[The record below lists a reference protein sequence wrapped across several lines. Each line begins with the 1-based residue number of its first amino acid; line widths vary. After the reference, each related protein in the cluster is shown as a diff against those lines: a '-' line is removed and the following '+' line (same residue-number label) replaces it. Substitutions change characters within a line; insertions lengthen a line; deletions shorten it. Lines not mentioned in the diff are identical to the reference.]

1 MQLHTQADG
10 MKPKYL
16 VVLMFIILTVN
27 CYVTFNKIE
36 NCRAD
41 VLPKFYVDDDFD
53 NSTPGW
59 QIDHFDSIQ
68 DAIDASS
75 AGDRIVVYDGTYNER
90 LTITHKLDIFG
101 EDKNIT
107 FIDGGDTGDV
117 VNISAEYVNISHFTI
132 RDSGNGED
140 NAIIIIN
147 SGNAIITDNKIISG
161 KHGVS
166 ITNCDDNIIYDNI
179 ITSNSGNGI
188 QLNNSDGNEITYNII
203 INNLNGLFLHDSSYN
218 TIQYNLGIK
227 SNSINGLF
235 LNETCDY
242 NTISNNN
249 ISSNT
254 ENGIFLN
261 DHCDHNTL
269 SNNDIYENSDSGIRL
284 ENSSTN
290 TIDNSI
296 INSNSNY
303 GVMIVGSSNQVWNSI
318 INSNAEHGV
327 FLFADDNNVIAQNT
341 ITGNTKDGISLS
353 NSTLDQVYINEIS
366 SNLQYGIKLD
376 YFTLKNSIFNNYL
389 HDNSENAIDKSIGK
403 NLWNTTK
410 TVGTNIVGGSYIYG
424 NYWDD
429 FDETSEGAS
438 DGNRD
443 GIADSAYTIYGANK
457 DYGPLLD
464 VIPPSM
470 NTPQVSPSQQTIGKY
485 TYISIT
491 ITDNTEI
498 KEVYLNY
505 MDPYGEIYNISI
517 TQNKNGNNY
526 YYSKQFSPV
535 GTYNFHIVV
544 KDPRNWA
551 KSVNNT
557 FYINKGTPPTI
568 IDNTP
573 TKGSPSKTF
582 TFEATVTD
590 NEGSTSG
597 LTVKVQWSHKNNGG
611 NNTLI
616 NYYQNNF
623 KTTVTLDNSTEDV
636 VYVFYAI
643 DKWGNSKTTA
653 QKKVKVIDNEPPSI
667 IINKYGA
674 SSDNMPN
681 KFTFNATV
689 TDNVNVQDVTIE
701 YWYAKSEHIIIT
713 MDNKGNNYYE
723 KNIQLTESS
732 DRVYCII
739 YATDSMGNQNDT
751 KNPFANASGP
761 YTGIIAI
768 EINFSADHSFDL
780 DGNINEYVW
789 DFGDGTTGSGE
800 TISHIY
806 TSSGNYTVTLTV
818 TDDQGNKGITTTY
831 ALIKQSII
839 IKTNFSIINKIE
851 EYYEVELTE
860 LFYSY
865 DTDGDSIVDKFI
877 DPNNVLKAVKTGNIN
892 MSGNISFLLSIDDD
906 YIPEFMWNA
915 TTNEIVNISHTNVPI
930 NKDDIEIDQ
939 KAEKATVSI
948 TVSKAKWICIE
959 TDDKYPYSTITIT
972 AGSRI
977 ISADMIWR
985 KNNKIYFLDDPDT
998 IYTII
1003 FSDIYPDVESPT
1015 IVPND
1020 GGIINENQTTITITY
1035 NIPVTIISAT
1045 FNTLNVKSALKTT
1058 NKISFTY
1065 TPPGYLEDGIYN
1077 FKIIA
1082 KALQG
1087 NSQDITTVTYF
1098 YYAYT
1103 TPPPIPEKSFI
1114 EQNLFFIILSIIGG
1128 AGAALYI
1135 LLRFNYITFESFV
1148 YFKNKKIIPFFK
1160 PLVFGPL
1167 RIDVNTERVKKAEFY
1182 VNGKLKDTITK
1193 APYVWNWNETSF
1205 MKQKIETKI
1214 YDQEGNSTSSG
1225 EMTFFV
1231 FNSPKLF
1238 K

>member
-1 MQLHTQADG
+1 
-10 MKPKYL
+10 MKSKSL
-16 VVLMFIILTVN
+16 VVVILIIISIN
-27 CYVTFNKIE
+27 SFVTFNKIE

-41 VLPKFYVDDDFD
+41 ILPKFYVDDDFD
-53 NSTPGW
+53 NYTPGW
-59 QIDHFDSIQ
+59 QVDHFDSIQ

-75 AGDRIVVYDGTYNER
+75 AGDRIVVYAGTYNER

-107 FIDGGDTGDV
+107 FIDGGDTSDV

-132 RDSGNGED
+132 RDSGNGEI
-140 NAIIIIN
+140 NAMIIIN

-166 ITNCDDNIIYDNI
+166 ITNCDYNIIYDNI
-179 ITSNSGNGI
+179 ITSNSGNGV

-203 INNLNGLFLHDSSYN
+203 TSNLNGLFLHDSSN
-218 TIQYNLGIK
+218 NIIQNNLGIK

-242 NTISNNN
+242 NTISYNN

-261 DHCDHNTL
+261 DHCNYNTL
-269 SNNDIYENSDSGIRL
+269 SNNDIYSNSDSGIRL
-284 ENSSTN
+284 ENSSIN
-290 TIDNSI
+290 KIDNST

-303 GVMIVGSSNQVWNSI
+303 GVMIVGSSNDVWDSI
-318 INSNAEHGV
+318 INSNAENGV

-341 ITGNTKDGISLS
+341 ITGNLNDGISLS
-353 NSTLDQVYINEIS
+353 NSTLDRIYKNEIAGNS
-366 SNLQYGIKLD
+366 QYGIQLD
-376 YFTLKNSIFNNYL
+376 YFTLQNIIYNNHL
-389 HDNSENAIDKSIGK
+389 HNNINNAIDKSIGK

-424 NYWDD
+424 NYWDN
-429 FDETSEGAS
+429 FDETSEGAK
-438 DGNRD
+438 DNNGN

-464 VIPPSM
+464 IIPPSLS
-470 NTPQVSPSQQTIGKY
+470 TPQVSPSQQTIGKY

-505 MDPYGEIYNISI
+505 TDPYGEINNLSI

-526 YYSKQFSPV
+526 YCNKQFSPI
-535 GTYNFHIVV
+535 GTYTFHITV

-551 KSVNNT
+551 NTKNKT

-568 IDNTP
+568 LDNTP
-573 TKGSPSKTF
+573 SKGSPSKTF
-582 TFEATVTD
+582 TFKATVAD

-597 LTVKVQWSHKNNGG
+597 LIVKVQWSHKDKGG

-616 NYYQNNF
+616 NNYQNSF
-623 KTTVTLDNSTEDV
+623 ITSVTLDNSTEDLL
-636 VYVFYAI
+636 YVFYAV
-643 DKWGNSKTTA
+643 DKWGNSITTS
-653 QKKVKVIDNEPPSI
+653 QKSVKVVDNEPPSV

-681 KFTFNATV
+681 KFTFNATI

-701 YWYAKSEHIIIT
+701 YWYAKNEHIITT

-723 KNIQLTESS
+723 KNVQLSEAPN
-732 DRVYCII
+732 RVYCII
-739 YATDSMGNQNDT
+739 YATDSMGNSNDT

-768 EINFSADHSFDL
+768 DINFSAEQSFDL
-780 DGNINEYVW
+780 DGDITRYDW

-800 TISHIY
+800 TTNHIF
-806 TSSGNYTVTLTV
+806 TSNGNYTITLTV
-818 TDDQGNKGITTTY
+818 TDDNGNKGIAKTY
-831 ALIKQSII
+831 ALIKESII
-839 IKTNFSIINKIE
+839 IKTNFSLINKIQD
-851 EYYEVELTE
+851 YYEVNLSE
-860 LFYSY
+860 LFYCY
-865 DTDGDSIVDKFI
+865 DTDGDSVVDRFI
-877 DPNNVLKAVKTGNIN
+877 DPNNVLKEVKTSNIN
-892 MSGNISFLLSIDDD
+892 ISGNISFLLSINDD

-930 NKDDIEIDQ
+930 DEKDIKIDQ

-948 TVSKAKWICIE
+948 IVSKAKWICVE
-959 TDDKYPYSTITIT
+959 TDDKYPYSTVTVST
-972 AGSRI
+972 GSRI
-977 ISADMIWR
+977 ISSDMIWR

-998 IYTII
+998 IYTIV
-1003 FSDIYPDVESPT
+1003 FSDIYPKVESPT
-1015 IVPND
+1015 ISPGD
-1020 GGIINENQTTITITY
+1020 GSIINENQTTITITY

-1045 FNTLNVKSALKTT
+1045 FETLNVRSALKTT
-1058 NKISFTY
+1058 DIIVYTY

-1077 FKIIA
+1077 FQITA

-1087 NSQDITTVTYF
+1087 DSQDTSTVTYF
-1098 YYAYT
+1098 YYAYIM
-1103 TPPPIPEKSFI
+1103 PPPIPEKSFI
-1114 EQNLFFIILSIIGG
+1114 EKNLFFIILSIIGG
-1128 AGAALYI
+1128 AGAVLYI
-1135 LLRFNYITFESFV
+1135 LLRFNYINFESFV

-1167 RIDVNTERVKKAEFY
+1167 RIDVNDERVKKAEFY

-1193 APYVWNWNETSF
+1193 APYVWNWNENAF

-1214 YDQEGNSTSSG
+1214 YDEEGNSSSSG

-1231 FNSPKLF
+1231 FNSPRLF

>member
-1 MQLHTQADG
+1 MQLHMQADG
-10 MKPKYL
+10 MKSKSL
-16 VVLMFIILTVN
+16 VVLMIIIISINCFI
-27 CYVTFNKIE
+27 TFNKIE
-36 NCRAD
+36 NLRAD

-68 DAIDASS
+68 DAIDVSS
-75 AGDRIVVYDGTYNER
+75 AGDRIVVYAGTYNER

-132 RDSGNGED
+132 RDSGNGEN
-140 NAIIIIN
+140 NAMIIIN
-147 SGNAIITDNKIISG
+147 SGNTIITDNKIISG

-166 ITNCDDNIIYDNI
+166 ITNCDHNIIYDNLI
-179 ITSNSGNGI
+179 NSNSGNGI
-188 QLNNSDGNEITYNII
+188 QLNNSDSNEITYNFITG
-203 INNLNGLFLHDSSYN
+203 NSNGLFLHDSSYN
-218 TIQYNLGIK
+218 KIQNNLGIK

-235 LNETCDY
+235 LNETCNY

-254 ENGIFLN
+254 KNGIFLN

-269 SNNDIYENSDSGIRL
+269 SNNEIYSNSDSGIRL

-290 TIDNSI
+290 TIDNSTI
-296 INSNSNY
+296 KSNSNY
-303 GVMIVGSSNQVWNSI
+303 GVMIVGSGNQLWNSI
-318 INSNAEHGV
+318 INFNAEHGV

-341 ITGNTKDGISLS
+341 IASNTKDGISLS
-353 NSTLDQVYINEIS
+353 NSTLDKVYKNEIS

-376 YFTLKNSIFNNYL
+376 YFTLQNSIYNNYL
-389 HDNSENAIDKSIGK
+389 HHNSDNAMDKSIGK

-410 TVGTNIVGGSYIYG
+410 TAGTNIVGGSYIYG

-429 FDETSEGAS
+429 FDETSEGAT
-438 DGNRD
+438 DINRD
-443 GIADSAYTIYGANK
+443 GIADSAFTIYAANK
-457 DYGPLLD
+457 DNGPLLD
-464 VIPPSM
+464 VTPPTIS
-470 NTPQVSPSQQTIGKY
+470 TPQVSPNQQTIGKY

-505 MDPYGEIYNISI
+505 MDPYGEINNISI

-526 YYSKQFSPV
+526 YCNKQFLPV
-535 GTYNFHIVV
+535 GAYNFHIVV
-544 KDPRNWA
+544 KDPMNWA
-551 KSVNNT
+551 YSANNT

-573 TKGSPSKTF
+573 SKGSPSQTF
-582 TFEATVTD
+582 TFQATVTD

-597 LTVKVQWSHKNNGG
+597 LIVKVQWSHRNKGG

-623 KTTVTLDNSTEDV
+623 KTTVTLDNSTEDI
-636 VYVFYAI
+636 VYVFYAV
-643 DKWGNSKTTA
+643 DKWGNSKTTN
-653 QKKVKVIDNEPPSI
+653 QKKVKVIDNEPPYI

-681 KFTFNATV
+681 KFTFNATI

-701 YWYAKSEHIIIT
+701 YWHAESEHIIIT
-713 MDNKGNNYYE
+713 MDKKGNNFYE
-723 KNIQLTESS
+723 KDILLREST

-739 YATDSMGNQNDT
+739 YATDSMGNQNNT

-768 EINFSADHSFDL
+768 GINFSAEQSFDL
-780 DGNINEYVW
+780 DGNINQYTW
-789 DFGDGTTGSGE
+789 DFGDGTRGSGK
-800 TISHIY
+800 TTSHIY
-806 TSSGNYTVTLTV
+806 TSNGNYTITLTV
-818 TDDQGNKGITTTY
+818 TDDDGNKGVATTY
-831 ALIKQSII
+831 VLINDSTII
-839 IKTNFSIINKIE
+839 ETDISLINKIE
-851 EYYEVELTE
+851 EFFDVELPKI
-860 LFYSY
+860 FYSY
-865 DTDGDSIVDKFI
+865 DTDGDSIVDRFI

-892 MSGNISFLLSIDDD
+892 ISGNIVFPLSIDDD
-906 YIPEFMWNA
+906 NVPEFMWNI
-915 TTNEIVNISHTNVPI
+915 TTNEIVNISHTTVSISQN
-930 NKDDIEIDQ
+930 DIQIDQ
-939 KAEKATVSI
+939 GAETATVSI
-948 TVSKAKWICIE
+948 TVNKAKWICIE
-959 TDDKYPYSTITIT
+959 TDDKYPYSTITVI
-972 AGSRI
+972 AGSRL
-977 ISADMIWR
+977 ISSDMIWR
-985 KNNKIYFLDDPDT
+985 NDNKIFILDDPDT
-998 IYTII
+998 SYTIV
-1003 FSDIYPDVESPT
+1003 FSDIYPDLVPP
-1015 IVPND
+1015 IIFPND

-1045 FNTLNVKSALKTT
+1045 FDTLDVKSEIKSTD
-1058 NKISFTY
+1058 KIVFTY
-1065 TPPGYLEDGIYN
+1065 TPPGYLEDGIYI
-1077 FKIIA
+1077 FKITA
-1082 KALQG
+1082 KALLG
-1087 NSQDITTVTYF
+1087 GSQDITTVTYF

-1103 TPPPIPEKSFI
+1103 TPPPIPEKSLI
-1114 EQNLFFIILSIIGG
+1114 EQYLSLIILSLIGG
-1128 AGAALYI
+1128 AGAVLYI
-1135 LLRFNYITFESFV
+1135 LLRFNYIALESFV

-1167 RIDVNTERVKKAEFY
+1167 RIDVNDERVKKAEFY

-1193 APYVWNWNETSF
+1193 APYVWNWNENSF

-1214 YDQEGNSTSSG
+1214 LDQDGNTSSSG

-1231 FNSPKLF
+1231 FNSPRLF